1 MIGSAFI
8 CGFSTM
14 GETRLS
20 KEKSQFEVKLLII
33 RGVFSLLLVWM
44 LAQIY
49 VLSSAGGDTRTMLDL
64 LNSESQ
70 AATELQE
77 RLKMLE
83 EVGDTNDLYQAR
95 EQWMLTLLKNGLEDS
110 AVTQAD
116 KQVEALKKDR
126 SSSLEPDRKIALYET
141 AATVYRGAQRFDRL
155 DSLYK
160 DIESQLKEGDKTGLR
175 ALIENNRAVSRFCS
189 GLSVEV
195 LSVDDLDKRIKTFE
209 EAKAIL
215 DPAIKEKSDFEP
227 ILLQNKNEFDDEIA
241 FAKLRRASYN
251 RSKL

>member
-1 MIGSAFI
+1 MD
-8 CGFSTM
+8 
-14 GETRLS
+14 ETRLN

-33 RGVFSLLLVWM
+33 RGVFSLFLVWM

-49 VLSSAGGDTRTMLDL
+49 VLSSASGENSSMLDL

-83 EVGDTNDLYQAR
+83 EVGDSNDLFQAR

-116 KQVEALKKDR
+116 KQVEALNQER
-126 SSSLEPDRKIALYET
+126 SSSLEPDQKIGFYET
-141 AATVYRGAQRFDRL
+141 AAIVYRGAQRFDRL

-160 DIESQLKEGDKTGLR
+160 DIESQLKEADKTG
-175 ALIENNRAVSRFCS
+175 
-189 GLSVEV
+189 G
-195 LSVDDLDKRIKTFE
+195 
-209 EAKAIL
+209 
-215 DPAIKEKSDFEP
+215 
-227 ILLQNKNEFDDEIA
+227 
-241 FAKLRRASYN
+241 KL
-251 RSKL
+251 